1 MKTKWMSWSMAV
13 ALSLAA
19 IATTALAQDR
29 PVPGPREDAAGDERG
44 VDGLEDLDGLDL
56 LLAADVA
63 AGPGRGQGGPGARG
77 AGMRRGPGI
86 GHGGPAGAE
95 FREKLNLSDDQK
107 AKLADIRDRNERATI
122 PIHGDLRIASLDL
135 RKLMRADKPDSR
147 AIDAQ
152 IDRIASLRASL
163 HKSRVAGMLEARTVL
178 TPAQQKLMREHR
190 GGMMGHGMHEGHGR
204 RGGLGIR
211 TRHL

>member
-1 MKTKWMSWSMAV
+1 MKAKWMRWSMAV

-19 IATTALAQDR
+19 VAATALAQH
-29 PVPGPREDAAGDERG
+29 PGPPPREDAVGDQRG
-44 VDGLEDLDGLDL
+44 VDGLEELDGLDL

-63 AGPGRGQGGPGARG
+63 PGPPRGHGGLGAPGPRMRRG
-77 AGMRRGPGI
+77 AGM
-86 GHGGPAGAE
+86 GHE

-107 AKLADIRDRNERATI
+107 SKLADIHDRNERAAI

-135 RKLMRADKPDSR
+135 RKLIRADKPDLR

-178 TPAQQKLMREHR
+178 TPAQQKLMREHH
-190 GGMMGHGMHEGHGR
+190 GGMMGRGMHEGHGR
-204 RGGLGIR
+204 RGRPGKGM
-211 TRHL
+211 RHL